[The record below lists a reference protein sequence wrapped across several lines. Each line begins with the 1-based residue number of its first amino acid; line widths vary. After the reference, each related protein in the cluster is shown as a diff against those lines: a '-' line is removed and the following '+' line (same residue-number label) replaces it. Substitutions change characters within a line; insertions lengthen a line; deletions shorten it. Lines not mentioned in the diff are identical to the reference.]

1 MNNNS
6 AIANNTVK
14 MKGVHVMK
22 KLISCLLVVV
32 MLFTVA
38 SAFAESSGGFRESHI
53 LKRFLKETDFKTKDI
68 AMQVQSGDKVS
79 DLVIRVDGDN
89 LHLVARNDNVEDGHI
104 QLNSTGIY
112 LGSAGSVTLLP
123 YATIT
128 TVMQEI
134 VDAVDSMLEKAIQ
147 SIPEEALPTEAEVK
161 EALDKL
167 GILASTVEA
176 REQADAATVSSAALA
191 FVGKFNPENILDVKE
206 DAGSVEISLRSDAY
220 ADALAKAMDE
230 LMSNPDLAELVDRRA
245 AKDGGKNFA
254 KYQKK
259 WRKNKEATLA
269 AIRSIESTQT
279 IEENGHWVSHFQI
292 GEGTSEEKI
301 LTCDTDSWIDV
312 ENGEADII
320 VNLGYKDEAPLMAYE
335 FSVSPESYW
344 EKLTAGDS
352 MTEVLLDY
360 EDGEVSR
367 GKVVVELEDKEELL
381 AYFGQDYLYMRGP
394 KGGISTSVRE
404 TWTGKI
410 RYELVAETAE
420 GEEAS
425 IILDFYQEDDSLV
438 CELNTSDSDQPA
450 VFRISRIDKV
460 DIKDL
465 SASENINE
473 ITVEMVNTELEGLLK
488 LIGK

>member
-1 MNNNS
+1 
-6 AIANNTVK
+6 
-14 MKGVHVMK
+14 MK
-22 KLISCLLVVV
+22 KMIACLLAVM
-32 MLFTVA
+32 MLFTVTA
-38 SAFAESSGGFRESHI
+38 AFAESSEPGI
-53 LKRFLKETDFKTKDI
+53 LEDNNIVRRFLDETDLQTKDI
-68 AMQVQSGDKVS
+68 ALQVQSGDKVS

-112 LGSAGSVTLLP
+112 LDAAGSVTLLP

-134 VDAVDSMLEKAIQ
+134 VDAVNAMLDEAIQ

-367 GKVVVELEDKEELL
+367 GRVTVALEDKEELR
-381 AYFGQDYLYMRGP
+381 ADFGPDHLYMRGP

-425 IILDFYQEDDSLV
+425 IFLDFYQEDDSLV

-450 VFRISRIDKV
+450 TFRISRIDKV

-465 SASENINE
+465 SASENLNE
-473 ITVEMVNTELEGLLK
+473 ITVEKVNAELEPLLK
-488 LIGK
+488 LFAKTDK